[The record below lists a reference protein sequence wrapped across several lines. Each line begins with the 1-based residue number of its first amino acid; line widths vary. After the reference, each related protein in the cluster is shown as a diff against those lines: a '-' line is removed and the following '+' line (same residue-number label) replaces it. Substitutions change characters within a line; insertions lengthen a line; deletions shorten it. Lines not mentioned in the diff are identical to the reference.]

1 MKAHA
6 CAFAIL
12 LLGTAAAQAAD
23 NAMSEGSVPVCL
35 RVNEIKSTNSPDPH
49 TILFHMINGKTWKN
63 TLVNECNGLQFNG
76 FSYMA
81 ANDEVCANMQ
91 SIRVNQSGNICML
104 GAFTPYTPPAS
115 PAQ

>member
-6 CAFAIL
+6 CAIVVFL
-12 LLGTAAAQAAD
+12 LSTATVQAAD
-23 NAMSEGSVPVCL
+23 TTMSAGSAPVCL

-49 TILFHMINGKTWKN
+49 TILFHMINGKIWKN
-63 TLVNECNGLQFNG
+63 TLVNQCNGLQFNG
-76 FSYMA
+76 FSYTA

-104 GAFTPYTPPAS
+104 GAFTAYTPPS
-115 PAQ
+115 QAQ